1 MQENH
6 SFDNMFGRFP
16 GANGARWGMDH
27 GVRRPLTHSSDQL
40 IPDLPHCRAC
50 ALASWDHGRLDGF
63 NQTPQ
68 AEKYAYTQMK
78 RSDEPNYWNWASH
91 FVLADNFFSSEM
103 GPSFPNHMYAISG
116 QSAGAPDNP
125 IRPPGSLTWG
135 CDAPPDE
142 LVRVVH
148 GPGDSERVRPC
159 FQVPTLADRLDR
171 KGVSWAYYA
180 AKSTQRGYIWST
192 YSSIRHV
199 FNSKQWTSNV
209 HPVDNVVQ
217 DIEAG
222 PLPAVTWIMPRF
234 ELSDHPGTN
243 TCYGENWATRVID
256 SIMRSPTWSSTAIFL
271 TWDEWGGFY
280 DHVRPPKADRFGLG
294 FRVPLIIL
302 SRYAKTGFID
312 HRPGEFSS
320 ILRFIEENWG
330 VAPLTARD
338 RSAGDLSWDF
348 DFHHPGPPDPRPLRT
363 DCKGSPWRT
372 LD

>member
-1 MQENH
+1 
-6 SFDNMFGRFP
+6 
-16 GANGARWGMDH
+16 
-27 GVRRPLTHSSDQL
+27 
-40 IPDLPHCRAC
+40 
-50 ALASWDHGRLDGF
+50 
-63 NQTPQ
+63 
-68 AEKYAYTQMK
+68 
-78 RSDEPNYWNWASH
+78 
-91 FVLADNFFSSEM
+91 
-103 GPSFPNHMYAISG
+103 
-116 QSAGAPDNP
+116 
-125 IRPPGSLTWG
+125 
-135 CDAPPDE
+135 
-142 LVRVVH
+142 
-148 GPGDSERVRPC
+148 VRPC

-180 AKSTQRGYIWST
+180 AKSTERGYIWST

-217 DIEAG
+217 DIEAE

-294 FRVPLIIL
+294 FRVPLIVL
-302 SRYAKTGFID
+302 SPYAKTGFID
-312 HRPGEFSS
+312 HRPGEFGSV
-320 ILRFIEENWG
+320 LRFIEENWG

-338 RSAGDLSWDF
+338 RSSGDLSWDF
-348 DFHHPGPPDPRPLRT
+348 DFHHQVPPDPRPLRT